1 MSENLRWYTKALYGM
16 DHVVRL
22 VPDDGWD
29 RLSPCEG
36 WTARHVIGHVIA
48 IQRYMLAVIQGVE
61 PTMDP
66 MTEPNRHAGD
76 DPAATWAAAR
86 DDILA
91 ALDHEGVLHRVVKTF
106 RGEQQIDEMIGS
118 NVADTTIH
126 TWDLA
131 RAADVDDRLDPG
143 LVARACELILPVAD
157 DMRRPMVFGPR
168 VDPPAGADAQTVL
181 LAATG
186 RRDDGDLG
194 LGFDVV
200 ETRTEAIADDGTVIE
215 DDLIELVD
223 ADGNVVATDETTVMV
238 EPDGTTVIDEVI
250 SVVDDSGELV
260 EVDGATV
267 IIEPDA

>member
-22 VPDDGWD
+22 VEPDAWN

-48 IQRYMLAVIQGVE
+48 IQRYMLALVQGTE

-66 MTEPNRHAGD
+66 MTEPDRHAGD
-76 DPAATWAAAR
+76 DPAVTWAAAR
-86 DDILA
+86 DDILE
-91 ALDHEGVLHRVVKTF
+91 ALDHEGVLHRVVTTF
-106 RGEQQIDEMIGS
+106 RGEQQVDEMVGS

-131 RAADVDDRLDPG
+131 RAAGVDDRLDPG
-143 LVARACELILPVAD
+143 LVARASELILPVAD
-157 DMRRPMVFGPR
+157 GMRMPMVFGPR
-168 VDPPAGADAQTVL
+168 VAVPDGADPQTVL

-186 RRDDGDLG
+186 RHVGADLA
-194 LGFDVV
+194 LAFDLV
-200 ETRTEAIADDGTVIE
+200 ETRTEAVADDGTVIE

-223 ADGNVVATDETTVMV
+223 ADGNVIATDETTVMV
-238 EPDGTTVIDEVI
+238 EPDGTTVIDETI

-260 EVDGATV
+260 EIDGATV
-267 IIEPDA
+267 VIEPDD